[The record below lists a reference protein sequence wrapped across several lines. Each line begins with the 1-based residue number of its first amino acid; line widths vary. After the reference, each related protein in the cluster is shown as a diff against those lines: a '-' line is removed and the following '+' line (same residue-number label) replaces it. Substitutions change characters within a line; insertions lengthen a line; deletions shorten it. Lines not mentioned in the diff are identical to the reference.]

1 MVLACN
7 TYLVAEGSI
16 EKFVIL
22 YDFIGVMNWSFCLEF
37 LNYKLIVLGS
47 KVKSP
52 KRWLFVLFFYEDFYI
67 SVYLNK
73 DFLFVVYLFTRFCF
87 WKVKSWN

>member
-22 YDFIGVMNWSFCLEF
+22 YDFIGVMN
-37 LNYKLIVLGS
+37 
-47 KVKSP
+47 
-52 KRWLFVLFFYEDFYI
+52 
-67 SVYLNK
+67 
-73 DFLFVVYLFTRFCF
+73 
-87 WKVKSWN
+87 